1 MAPPRIADGPNLAG
15 NDLAK
20 TKTAKPPEYCGVFGS
35 YRALVRGQ
43 RRGFIRISDGRDPAT
58 SSDKFFARTQ
68 PSPWRAPGGVCADCL
83 DNDGGAHA

>member
-35 YRALVRGQ
+35 YRRACPGATPRFHPDFRRPRSGDLV
-43 RRGFIRISDGRDPAT
+43 
-58 SSDKFFARTQ
+58 
-68 PSPWRAPGGVCADCL
+68 
-83 DNDGGAHA
+83 